1 MIVTPGSAFGDLE
14 RAMCVW
20 RWCIR
25 FRLLRKQWRKSE
37 KAEFWIKRISGSPM
51 GGGAVDFVQDIT
63 EFIFV
68 EHKPEKAD
76 IIFIPGGDR
85 GELL

>member
-1 MIVTPGSAFGDLE
+1 
-14 RAMCVW
+14 
-20 RWCIR
+20 
-25 FRLLRKQWRKSE
+25 
-37 KAEFWIKRISGSPM
+37 M

-76 IIFIPGGDR
+76 IIFIPDAPGCD
-85 GELL
+85 